1 VTMRVFAIAAA
12 VAVFAKAS
20 HSQST
25 HQLLQ
30 VADAPKPT
38 CTAAMR
44 ELCDGKTQGACST
57 CASIHA
63 PDLLKAGCT
72 NDDIRDICEGGS
84 LACVNLTITH
94 TNNMTASLL
103 ANSSLQ
109 PFDLSVTHSF
119 PLAVPTALPD
129 SMCYSSSDDDSFV
142 YFISGSQVVGFN
154 GGDFEFAAIALQLR
168 ATVDMGALGTAVTLH
183 TTTWG
188 GGSGDS
194 RLPSCAAICKEH
206 ECGTNCPMCRNGGGI
221 PGRDE
226 CDGCE
231 QGEAKCA
238 AGSNIST
245 ITTPGKRAT
254 THKAIVRT
262 SEAAAVTSE
271 WQVQFHGI
279 CHTAAELW

>member
-1 VTMRVFAIAAA
+1 MPGQALSLFLIFPLFLTF
-12 VAVFAKAS
+12 
-20 HSQST
+20 
-25 HQLLQ
+25 LLFLS
-30 VADAPKPT
+30 P
-38 CTAAMR
+38 
-44 ELCDGKTQGACST
+44 G
-57 CASIHA
+57 ASIHA

-109 PFDLSVTHSF
+109 PFALSVTHSL